1 MKITSIKWLW
11 GFLPLVLALS
21 GCSND
26 PKPPVKKTHNITQ
39 NTGWQSQYDHIDP
52 KDLPDNAIELV
63 SEQWMVVT
71 AGKENAFNSMVI
83 SWGGLGYIWEKPV
96 VFTFINSSRYTY
108 QFLQQESGYTL
119 AVFPEKYR
127 GALHILGSKSGKSND
142 KVKEAGLTPIKTPSG
157 LISYKEARMIIECKN
172 IMIQDLDYNKTV
184 PSYKI
189 ADMYKNAPMSH
200 HNMFISEITNIWLK
214 K

>member
-1 MKITSIKWLW
+1 MKKINIKWLS
-11 GFLPLVLALS
+11 GFLLLILALS
-21 GCSND
+21 GCGND
-26 PKPPVKKTHNITQ
+26 SKPPVMQAHSIRQ
-39 NTGWQSQYDHIDP
+39 NSGWQSQYDHIDP
-52 KDLPDNAIELV
+52 KDLPDNAIELT

-71 AGKENAFNSMVI
+71 AGREKAFNSMVI
-83 SWGGLGYIWEKPV
+83 SWGGLGFIWEKPV

-119 AVFPEKYR
+119 TVFSEKYR
-127 GALHILGSKSGKSND
+127 GALRILGNKSGKSND

-157 LISYKEARMIIECKN
+157 LMAYKEARMIIECKN
-172 IMIQDLDYNKTV
+172 IMIQDLDYNKTAA
-184 PSYKI
+184 SYKI
-189 ADMYKNAPMSH
+189 ADMYKNAPTSH